1 MRSITTQSIIIFF
14 VVCFSILCGTITGF
28 AQKLSLSQTG
38 PYFGIGIEQYGRV
51 IPIENHAVTLD
62 KESFTIVLTF
72 PGQEGVLVN
81 ASVTPESFNLAQAG
95 RMLDEIPGFS
105 DLGMAEEAFNPR
117 ALVMLSSKAPHFWY
131 YANDSEH
138 RFNEVHRQQNTVV
151 CRRIVAN
158 MMFRDSSKQIV
169 SLRDISEN
177 TLYLVFMK
185 TEWTSDFKR
194 QLEKQRDY
202 LQIIFR

>member
-1 MRSITTQSIIIFF
+1 M
-14 VVCFSILCGTITGF
+14 TGF
-28 AQKLSLSQTG
+28 AQQLTFSQTG

-51 IPIENHAVTLD
+51 IPIENHAVTLE

-72 PGQEGVLVN
+72 PGQEGILVN
-81 ASVTPESFNLAQAG
+81 ASITPESFDRAQA
-95 RMLDEIPGFS
+95 RQPLDEIPGFS

-117 ALVMLSSKAPHFWY
+117 ALIMLSSKAPHFWY

-138 RFNEVHRQQNTVV
+138 RFNEVERQQNTVV

-158 MMFRDSSKQIV
+158 VMLRDGNKQIV
-169 SLRDISEN
+169 SLRNIPEN

-185 TEWTSDFKR
+185 TEWTNDFKQ

-202 LQIIFR
+202 LKIMFQ